1 MNNLSNFQ
9 IPDVWEVKEVVNKLK
24 NVVLNYT
31 EMESKVHAATSSD
44 PWGAS
49 NTLMQEIA
57 QGTYNYQYFNEIMP
71 TVYRRFTEKE
81 PKQWRQIYK
90 ALVLL
95 DYLIKNGSE
104 RVVDDARSHVSMI
117 KVMRNFY
124 YIDEKGKDE
133 GLNVRN
139 RAKEIV
145 GLLGDTEKIRSERK
159 LAKKNRN
166 KYIGVGSDSSRPM
179 GLGGTRYVGFGSD
192 SYSRGG
198 GLSFNGDALNFGEE
212 TPYPH
217 ESGRYEEENQS
228 EGGYHSDSNEDS
240 FASHTK
246 KTSIDNF
253 DSKQSNDDDWGDFT
267 WGEPA
272 PSQEIKSN
280 ANILDDDFADFQHA
294 VVEEPAPAA
303 PKESQQQDLFD
314 LLADNSGIPPT
325 TPSAGARQ
333 QQPLHIFEQPMIP
346 ASQQQQQQQKQQHKQ
361 EEKKAETGTPTGM
374 WAQAS
379 NFVSLDSLGKSS
391 SNNSQAT
398 GPSMNALKSDSVQAG
413 WSNWA
418 SNNQLKPSTPVA
430 KASSPFDDLLS

>member
-1 MNNLSNFQ
+1 MNIQ
-9 IPDVWEVKEVVNKLK
+9 HEIRK

-31 EMESKVHAATSSD
+31 EMESKVHEATSSD

-49 NTLMQEIA
+49 STLMQEIA

-95 DYLIKNGSE
+95 EYLIKNGSE
-104 RVVDDARSHVSMI
+104 RVVDDARSHVSTI

-124 YIDEKGKDE
+124 YIDDKGKDE

-145 GLLGDTEKIRSERK
+145 ELLGDTELIRSERK

-166 KYIGVGSDSSRPM
+166 KYVGIGSDSSGMMRTM
-179 GLGGTRYVGFGSD
+179 GLGGSSSGHGGSRYLGFGSD
-192 SYSRGG
+192 SYSGGG
-198 GLSFNGDALNFGEE
+198 GLSFNGDALSFGEE

-217 ESGRYEEENQS
+217 QSGRYDEDDQEYPSQ
-228 EGGYHSDSNEDS
+228 GGYHSDSNQDS
-240 FASHTK
+240 FASNSK
-246 KTSIDNF
+246 KAPNDDF
-253 DSKQSNDDDWGDFT
+253 DTKQSNDDDDWGEFT

-272 PSQEIKSN
+272 PTQETKPAA

-294 VVEEPAPAA
+294 VAEVPAQTAL
-303 PKESQQQDLFD
+303 KSSQPQDLFD
-314 LLADNSGIPPT
+314 LLGDSSNNTPA
-325 TPSAGARQ
+325 TPSAGTLQQQSLRIFDSPMAPISQ
-333 QQPLHIFEQPMIP
+333 QQPK
-346 ASQQQQQQQKQQHKQ
+346 QQQPTQ
-361 EEKKAETGTPTGM
+361 EEKKPETSTPTGM

-379 NFVSLDSLGKSS
+379 NFVSLDSLGKTSS
-391 SNNSQAT
+391 KTSQAT
-398 GPSMNALKSDSVQAG
+398 GPSMNALKNTSVQTG
-413 WSNWA
+413 WNDWA
-418 SNNQLKPSTPVA
+418 SNNQSKPSTPVT
-430 KASSPFDDLLS
+430 KTSSPFDDLLS